1 VSLLSTKRLEA
12 IIGHDYVVLNTLS
25 IGFSTKLLVQKY
37 EFFQADDSTAP
48 LAFIPA
54 LKLLLHSSQVN
65 NVSLD
70 VSLMSDYVLYTALPP
85 QVEAMQA
92 AEQEAYAKAA
102 FEQLFGEVAQ
112 QWQVA
117 VQIAPP
123 GNPTICAAMAQTI
136 TEALVAMADEA
147 QVKLNTVSPYINT
160 VTGAFARELK
170 KALGYLVVIEQN
182 RLVLMQL
189 TKGQVTSIKSEVLE
203 QDWALLLKQM
213 LIRSTLTNAVNNQA
227 APTVYIHAPLLQL
240 SRGERLN
247 NLELQGWN
255 VQWLQE
261 ARYDLT
267 QISNKAIAA

>member
-54 LKLLLHSSQVN
+54 L
-65 NVSLD
+65 
-70 VSLMSDYVLYTALPP
+70 LMSDYVLYTALPP

-102 FEQLFGEVAQ
+102 FEQLFGDVAQ

-123 GNPTICAAMAQTI
+123 GNLTICAAMAQTI
-136 TEALVAMADEA
+136 TEALIAMADEA

-267 QISNKAIAA
+267 QISNKAFAS